1 MSNESYDTSFYS
13 WIDKNNEIMTIMS
26 QEFPKPYKPL
36 GGDINFK
43 ADLSNYATK
52 AHLKNEKG
60 FDTSKLALKP
70 EIKFSKFKSWSR

>member
-52 AHLKNEKG
+52 AHIKKEKG

-70 EIKFSKFKSWSR
+70 EIKFSKFKS